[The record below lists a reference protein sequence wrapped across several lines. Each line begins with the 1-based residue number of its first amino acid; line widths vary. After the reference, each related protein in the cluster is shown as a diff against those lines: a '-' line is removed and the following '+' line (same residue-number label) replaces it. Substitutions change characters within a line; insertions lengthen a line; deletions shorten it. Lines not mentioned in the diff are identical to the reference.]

1 MPDSR
6 QSFASQSRKRKSF
19 AKRKRPFF
27 ALTPRGRTLLKKR
40 SKTIAQSKCEHPDKS
55 KFEYFQKFF
64 DNYVENSIEI
74 CYNSKVNT
82 LLEVI
87 MLLSTLL
94 QKIEYT
100 DSFTDCEVNH
110 ITNDS
115 REVKCDSIFVCIKGF
130 ATDGHLFAKKAYD
143 NGCRVF
149 VCEYTPDRL
158 PDDATIICV
167 NDSRIALATLSKELY
182 KNPSNELIVIGI
194 TGTKGKT
201 TTALMIKQLL
211 DKSDIPTG
219 YIGSNGILFGNVKI
233 EATNTTP
240 ESYKLQYFMRKMAD
254 SGIKAV
260 VMEVSSQ
267 ALKFN
272 RVLGIKFD
280 ITLFSNL
287 SPDHIGPGEHDNFDE
302 YFACKKQLF
311 DKFES
316 KITIA
321 NADDE
326 YTNKILADCKNAKMY
341 YSIDATSDVK
351 ATNIKLCRSEKIL
364 GMSFVCHIDDKEIP
378 CSLSI
383 PGEFNIHNTLATL
396 SVAKSLDIDINY
408 ATKIIS
414 TMNIDGRFETIV
426 SENGACFVID
436 YAHNGLSLKS
446 ALMALRKYEPTRLI
460 CLFGSVGCRTQV
472 RRAQMGAVASE
483 YADFSIL
490 TSDNPNTEDP
500 QAIINEIA
508 VQYKNPSSY
517 ISIPDRK
524 EAIEYALENSISGD
538 IILLAGKGHERY
550 QLINGKNIYFCER
563 EIIENNINAKSNKI
577 LRK

>member
-1 MPDSR
+1 
-6 QSFASQSRKRKSF
+6 
-19 AKRKRPFF
+19 
-27 ALTPRGRTLLKKR
+27 
-40 SKTIAQSKCEHPDKS
+40 
-55 KFEYFQKFF
+55 
-64 DNYVENSIEI
+64 
-74 CYNSKVNT
+74 
-82 LLEVI
+82 
-87 MLLSTLL
+87 MLLSALL
-94 QKIEYT
+94 SKIEYT
-100 DSFTDCEVNH
+100 ENVVDCEVNH

-115 REVKCDSIFVCIKGF
+115 REAKNGSIFVCIKGF

-143 NGCRVF
+143 NECRVF
-149 VCEYTPDRL
+149 VCEYAPKGL
-158 PDDATIICV
+158 PDDTTVIIV
-167 NDSRIALATLSKELY
+167 KDTRIALALLSRELY
-182 KNPSNELIVIGI
+182 GNPANELTVIGI

-211 DKSDIPTG
+211 DKSETPSG
-219 YIGSNGILFGNVKI
+219 YIGSNGIIFGNTKI

-240 ESYKLQYFMRKMAD
+240 ESYKLHYFMRKMVD

-267 ALKFN
+267 ALKLN

-287 SPDHIGPGEHDNFDE
+287 SPDHIGPGEHDNFEDYFNSKKKLFDE
-302 YFACKKQLF
+302 Y
-311 DKFES
+311 ES

-326 YTNKILADCKNAKMY
+326 YTAKILADCKNHKIY
-341 YSIDATSDVK
+341 YSINSQSDVK
-351 ATNIKLCRSEKIL
+351 AANIELCRTEKFL
-364 GMSFVCHIDDKEIP
+364 GMKFDCHIQNKTIP

-383 PGEFNIHNTLATL
+383 PGEFNIHNALATL
-396 SVAKSLDIDINY
+396 SVANALGIDIIH
-408 ATKIIS
+408 ASSILS
-414 TMNIDGRFETIV
+414 TMNIDGRFETVI
-426 SENGACFVID
+426 SDNGACFVID

-446 ALMALRKYEPTRLI
+446 ALCALRKYEPTHLI

-508 VQYKNPSSY
+508 VQYKDSSLY

-524 EAIEYALENSISGD
+524 DAIEYALRNAQNGD
-538 IILLAGKGHERY
+538 IVLLAGKGHERY
-550 QLINGKNIYFCER
+550 QLINGKNEYFCER
-563 EIIENNINAKSNKI
+563 EILENHINNLKVIYQGNCN
-577 LRK
+577 